1 MNFEINN
8 DLNRIRLSYHN
19 FTHLL
24 GSFILAVLFSF
35 WWNLYGFF
43 WSYGLWFLYE
53 IFDGFKPWYYSAPY
67 KIRTSKFPSVN
78 WFKKEFLYSDKFSL
92 QDILIWNLSGALSGT
107 LFGTLLKYFLSAQ
120 AGLGN

>member
-8 DLNRIRLSYHN
+8 DLDRIRLSYHN
-19 FTHLL
+19 FTHIL
-24 GSFILAVLFSF
+24 GSLILAVFFGF
-35 WWNLYGFF
+35 W

-53 IFDGFKPWYYSAPY
+53 IFDGFKPWYYSASY
-67 KIRTSKFPSVN
+67 EIRTSKFPSLN

-92 QDILIWNLSGALSGT
+92 QDFLIWNLSGAFLGT

-120 AGLGN
+120 AGFGS

>member
-8 DLNRIRLSYHN
+8 DLKSIRLNFHN
-19 FTHLL
+19 SIHLL

-53 IFDGFKPWYYSAPY
+53 IFDGFKPWYYSASY
-67 KIRTSKFPSVN
+67 EIKTAKFPSIN

-92 QDILIWNLSGALSGT
+92 QDFLIWNLSGAFLGT
-107 LFGTLLKYFLSAQ
+107 LFGNNKCY
-120 AGLGN
+120 

>member
-8 DLNRIRLSYHN
+8 DLKNIKFNFHN
-19 FTHLL
+19 SIHLF
-24 GSFILAVLFSF
+24 GSFILAVFFGF
-35 WWNLYGFF
+35 WI
-43 WSYGLWFLYE
+43 SYGLFFLHE

-67 KIRTSKFPSVN
+67 EIRTSKFPSVN

-92 QDILIWNLSGALSGT
+92 QDFLIWNLSGAFLGT

-120 AGLGN
+120 AGLGS

>member
-8 DLNRIRLSYHN
+8 DLDRIRLSYHN
-19 FTHLL
+19 FTHIL
-24 GSFILAVLFSF
+24 GSLILAVFFGF
-35 WWNLYGFF
+35 W

-53 IFDGFKPWYYSAPY
+53 IFDGFKPWYYSASY
-67 KIRTSKFPSVN
+67 KVRTSKFPSIN

-92 QDILIWNLSGALSGT
+92 QDFLIWNLSGALLGT

-120 AGLGN
+120 AGFGS